1 MTHLTAIELDE
12 IELDVVLKHINQPD
26 PKQAARICAFLA
38 FRAKA
43 PTLEVNSTCSVGNIS
58 DVVNK
63 DINPKIYHLG
73 LMVGCEKP
81 IVPIQNKFDQPSG
94 QFLWSFFRLPEAAND
109 PVYKQDKS

>member
-109 PVYKQDKS
+109 PVYKRK